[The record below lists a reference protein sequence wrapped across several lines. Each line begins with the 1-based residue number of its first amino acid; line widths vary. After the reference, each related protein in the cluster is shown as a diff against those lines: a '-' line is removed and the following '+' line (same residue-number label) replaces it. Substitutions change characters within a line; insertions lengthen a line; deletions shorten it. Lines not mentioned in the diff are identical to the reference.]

1 MSWHLAEPAPALV
14 VHPAAASLDE
24 AHAAIELWEYYS
36 RKVLDGAQRLA
47 VEHMMA
53 ENDEGLWAASS
64 TGRAESR
71 QNGKGDEIEVVE
83 LWGLTQRGEAILHTA
98 HEAATAASA
107 HARLRDLILGHRDLR
122 KRLGRNSRGQES
134 IQSWNG
140 NYRIEMAD
148 KSLIVHRTRTSSIGR
163 GLDDISRLVVDEAQH
178 ALEEQLASVTP
189 ILAVSPNPQKNYIG
203 SAGLATRSV
212 FWWRLRLLT
221 LRIMAGLTADERFAW
236 LEHSAE
242 RVTLDDNGQVI
253 SSHGDPYDRAEWA
266 RANPAYLS
274 RISED
279 FLAGQ
284 LRDMGPEKFAEEH
297 LCVWAPPPEDDST
310 RIIPADDW
318 ALCQDPDADWSDRL
332 VYAIAVGPDG
342 KAATIAA
349 SDGRVVAVLEWHK
362 GSRWLPAKLAE
373 ILADKP
379 GDVFLDEK
387 SPAGALLPDLT
398 DAGIEWRPVNGTEM
412 AQACG
417 GLFSAITET
426 HDLCHAG
433 QGTLDIAVANCTRRN
448 YSGAWVWDA
457 RKASV
462 DISPLDAVT
471 IARWAALQTA
481 DTEPRSSRTD
491 AVEVPAWPTSPPPP
505 LELVGVALVLFALW
519 LVWAPLVPFAAG
531 CALIAVGFL
540 AGDGS

>member
-1 MSWHLAEPAPALV
+1 MSKVAWGLRR
-14 VHPAAASLDE
+14 
-24 AHAAIELWEYYS
+24 AAIL
-36 RKVLDGAQRLA
+36 GNAGRLA
-47 VEHMMA
+47 YTEMTA
-53 ENDEGLWAASS
+53 ELIDVVG
-64 TGRAESR
+64 G
-71 QNGKGDEIEVVE
+71 EIM
-83 LWGLTQRGEAILHTA
+83 TTKPD
-98 HEAATAASA
+98 SA
-107 HARLRDLILGHRDLR
+107 DRDAWYRSIPG
-122 KRLGRNSRGQES
+122 LGRWITEEGV
-134 IQSWNG
+134 
-140 NYRIEMAD
+140 AD
-148 KSLIVHRTRTSSIGR
+148 L
-163 GLDDISRLVVDEAQH
+163 VDE
-178 ALEEQLASVTP
+178 LEEL
-189 ILAVSPNPQKNYIG
+189 
-203 SAGLATRSV
+203 
-212 FWWRLRLLT
+212 F
-221 LRIMAGLTADERFAW
+221 
-236 LEHSAE
+236 
-242 RVTLDDNGQVI
+242 
-253 SSHGDPYDRAEWA
+253 DRE
-266 RANPAYLS
+266 
-274 RISED
+274 I
-279 FLAGQ
+279 
-284 LRDMGPEKFAEEH
+284 
-297 LCVWAPPPEDDST
+297 LCVWEPEPSDNGP

-471 IARWAALQTA
+471 IARWAALQTGA
-481 DTEPRSSRTD
+481 DYD
-491 AVEVPAWPTSPPPP
+491 V
-505 LELVGVALVLFALW
+505 LESVF
-519 LVWAPLVPFAAG
+519 
-531 CALIAVGFL
+531 
-540 AGDGS
+540 

>member
-1 MSWHLAEPAPALV
+1 MAGNEDGMLYVEFSADPDCDIDDWDAVAEANPSYPLRTGRRAVLR
-14 VHPAAASLDE
+14 L
-24 AHAAIELWEYYS
+24 
-36 RKVLDGAQRLA
+36 RKLLTSDDDYRR
-47 VEHMMA
+47 
-53 ENDEGLWAASS
+53 EGLGIWDPKLQ
-64 TGRAESR
+64 AE
-71 QNGKGDEIEVVE
+71 
-83 LWGLTQRGEAILHTA
+83 
-98 HEAATAASA
+98 
-107 HARLRDLILGHRDLR
+107 
-122 KRLGRNSRGQES
+122 
-134 IQSWNG
+134 
-140 NYRIEMAD
+140 
-148 KSLIVHRTRTSSIGR
+148 
-163 GLDDISRLVVDEAQH
+163 
-178 ALEEQLASVTP
+178 
-189 ILAVSPNPQKNYIG
+189 
-203 SAGLATRSV
+203 
-212 FWWRLRLLT
+212 
-221 LRIMAGLTADERFAW
+221 
-236 LEHSAE
+236 
-242 RVTLDDNGQVI
+242 
-253 SSHGDPYDRAEWA
+253 
-266 RANPAYLS
+266 
-274 RISED
+274 
-279 FLAGQ
+279 
-284 LRDMGPEKFAEEH
+284 
-297 LCVWAPPPEDDST
+297 

-398 DAGIEWRPVNGTEM
+398 DAGIEWRTVNGTEM

-471 IARWAALQTA
+471 IARWAALQQVTA
-481 DTEPRSSRTD
+481 
-491 AVEVPAWPTSPPPP
+491 AAPAYTS
-505 LELVGVALVLFALW
+505 LSD
-519 LVWAPLVPFAAG
+519 
-531 CALIAVGFL
+531 FL
-540 AGDGS
+540 DEED